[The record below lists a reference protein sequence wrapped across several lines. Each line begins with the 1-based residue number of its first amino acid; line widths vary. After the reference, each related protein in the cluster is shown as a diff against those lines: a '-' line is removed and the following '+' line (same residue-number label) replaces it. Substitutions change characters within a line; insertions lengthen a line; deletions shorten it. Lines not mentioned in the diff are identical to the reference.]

1 MFKKI
6 GLFFVLTIAFTSI
19 VLGQNNHSNGNGN
32 VNGNG
37 RSAVLKVNE
46 AKFPWSITHLAEKL
60 MVEVTRNGNGD
71 IISADALVASMPP
84 FPSDLYSTDSLA
96 AWGTETGRR
105 YLVIVNIDTEGLE
118 KHKTFNIP
126 LVVSKYEHVGVVTGE
141 LRIIDVIRKKVVLAD
156 QFIFEKEAKRIV
168 QAAIDDDINDADLH
182 ISAPEKIRFFGE
194 LENELAKELANKIRS
209 ATGLR

>member
-1 MFKKI
+1 MTI
-6 GLFFVLTIAFTSI
+6 VLTAMA
-19 VLGQNNHSNGNGN
+19 VAQNNHT
-32 VNGNG
+32 NGNG
-37 RSAVLKVNE
+37 RSAVLKVN
-46 AKFPWSITHLAEKL
+46 AAQLPWSQTRLAEKL
-60 MVEVTRNGNGD
+60 MVELSRNGNGE
-71 IISADALVASMPP
+71 IINADALMGTMPP

-96 AWGTETGRR
+96 IWGAETGRR
-105 YLVIVNIDTEGLE
+105 YLVIVDIETEGLE

-141 LRIIDVIRKKVVLAD
+141 LRIVDVTRRKVVLAD

-168 QAAIDDDINDADLH
+168 QAATDDDINDADLH